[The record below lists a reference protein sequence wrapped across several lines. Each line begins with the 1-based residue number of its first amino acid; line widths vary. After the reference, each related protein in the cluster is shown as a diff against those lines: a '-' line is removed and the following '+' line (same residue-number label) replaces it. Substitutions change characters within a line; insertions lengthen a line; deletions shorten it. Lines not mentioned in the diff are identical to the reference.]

1 VKKRLLLAG
10 LAVQKTPQE
19 EINAP
24 MITVFAQLRAVMA
37 LCFALA
43 LALALRVVAMPWA
56 MAAPEPGLIAICAGG
71 KITYISIDGTPVPD
85 EDRQSDDCPLLGVT
99 AMVLPSVAQDLAPVS
114 KPVLLAT
121 SSVQV
126 PVPSQSFYAL
136 PPARAPPL
144 FI

>member
-1 VKKRLLLAG
+1 MAE
-10 LAVQKTPQE
+10 LAVQKILRE

-24 MITVFAQLRAVMA
+24 MTIVFAQLRAVMA
-37 LCFALA
+37 LCLA
-43 LALALRVVAMPWA
+43 LVLALRVVAMPWA

-114 KPVLLAT
+114 KPILLAT

>member
-1 VKKRLLLAG
+1 MAE
-10 LAVQKTPQE
+10 LAVQKTPRE

-24 MITVFAQLRAVMA
+24 MTIVFAQLRAVMA

-43 LALALRVVAMPWA
+43 LALRVVAMPWT

-71 KITYISIDGTPVPD
+71 QITYISIDGTPVPD